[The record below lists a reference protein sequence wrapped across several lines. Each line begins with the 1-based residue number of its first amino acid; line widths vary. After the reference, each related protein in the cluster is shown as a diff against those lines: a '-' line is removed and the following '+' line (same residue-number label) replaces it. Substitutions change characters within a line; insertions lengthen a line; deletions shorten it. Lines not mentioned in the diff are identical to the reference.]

1 MELRNC
7 PECGKLFAFVSRNLC
22 PDCIAFEE
30 ECIQKIQEYIDDYGA
45 STIAELSE
53 GTDVPEEM
61 VIYLLREGRLI
72 IRGGVTL
79 LECERC
85 GRPIPS
91 GRYCA
96 DCCAALEASLKDVLS
111 ANEGKETGEERG
123 NSDSRKKSRMHT
135 AEIYRKP
142 HS

>member
-53 GTDVPEEM
+53 GTDIPEEM

-72 IRGGVTL
+72 IRGWVAL

-85 GRPIPS
+85 GQPIPS

-96 DCCAALEASLKDVLS
+96 DCCAALEASLRGARP
-111 ANEGKETGEERG
+111 ANKGKETEEKQE
-123 NSDSRKKSRMHT
+123 DSG
-135 AEIYRKP
+135 
-142 HS
+142 